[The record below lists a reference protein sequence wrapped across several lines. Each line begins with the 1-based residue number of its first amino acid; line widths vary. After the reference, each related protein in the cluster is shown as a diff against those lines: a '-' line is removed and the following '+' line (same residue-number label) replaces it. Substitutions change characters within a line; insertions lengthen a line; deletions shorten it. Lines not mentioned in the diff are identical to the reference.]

1 MMDKLFNFLQNKM
14 IDTNKNMVFGFNNVE
29 EDIKSVR
36 KELQKNSFYI
46 NNQINNL
53 NNLYNQQFGKIND
66 EFKN

>member
-1 MMDKLFNFLQNKM
+1 MDKLFNFLQNKM